1 MPGLLLFGP
10 SLAPATWLPGPGRR
24 GQLRTVAAVG
34 LLLLQFAATGSYGN
48 GCHWCHGVTTQPG
61 VTPTALGG
69 GAYAWAS

>member
-34 LLLLQFAATGSYGN
+34 LLLL
-48 GCHWCHGVTTQPG
+48 
-61 VTPTALGG
+61 
-69 GAYAWAS
+69 